1 MGKLGGFLQIERHG
15 ITYRD
20 PRERAHDYQEFV
32 VERPVQELRDQGAR
46 CMDCGV
52 PFCHNGC
59 PLGNLIPD
67 WNDLVYRD
75 RWQEAIVQLH
85 ATNNFPD
92 FTGRLC
98 PAPCEAACVLEIR
111 EGDSVTIK
119 QIEQSIVDRAFREGW
134 IKPEP
139 PRHETGQAV
148 AVVGSGPAGMAA
160 AQQLRRAGHSVTLFE
175 RDEAAGGLVRFG
187 VPDFK
192 IEKRVVERRVEQ
204 LIAEGVELRC
214 GVDVGTDVTVEEL
227 RECFAAVVLA
237 TGSRVPRDLRVPGR
251 DLHGI
256 HFAMDYLYQRNRFVA
271 REYGP
276 APAMPQPAAGE
287 PISAAGKHVVVIGGG
302 DTGAD
307 CVGNS
312 LREGALSIVQLELL
326 PEPPG
331 HRPDERT
338 PWPEWPL
345 KYRLS
350 YAMEEARTAGLGEQ
364 DYSVTTTHLSG
375 DEHGAVAALHIAGA
389 EPAPPFAPVPGTERE
404 LPAQLVLLAM
414 GFLHPEQPLLDRLG
428 VEKDPRGNVK
438 AVKPYTTS
446 VDGVFAAGDARRGQS
461 LIVWAI
467 NEGRQCAR
475 MVDRYLVGLQEDRGS
490 RRSSIGGSPVR
501 GGALNG
507 ALPADGGLAG
517 HADADEG
524 PEGPPQHV
532 GPGVPAE

>member
-15 ITYRD
+15 VPQRD
-20 PRERAHDYQEFV
+20 PAERAHDFREFQLV
-32 VERPVQELRDQGAR
+32 RPVAELRDQGAR

-75 RWQEAIVQLH
+75 RFKDAIAQLH
-85 ATNNFPD
+85 ATNNFPE

-98 PAPCEAACVLEIR
+98 PAPCEASCVLEIR
-111 EGDSVTIK
+111 EGDAVTIK
-119 QIEQSIVDRAFREGW
+119 QIENSIVNRAWDEGW
-134 IKPEP
+134 ITPQP
-139 PRHETGQAV
+139 PSPLRETGQSV
-148 AVVGSGPAGMAA
+148 AVVGAGPAGMAA
-160 AQQLRRAGHSVTLFE
+160 AQQLRRAGHRVTLFE

-192 IEKRVVERRVEQ
+192 IEKAVVQRRVEQ
-204 LIAEGVELRC
+204 LVAEGVELRC

-227 RECFAAVVLA
+227 RASFEAIVLS
-237 TGSRVPRDLRVPGR
+237 TGSRVPRELPVAGR
-251 DLHGI
+251 ELAGV
-256 HFAMDYLYQRNRFVA
+256 HFAMEYLYQRNRWAA
-271 REYGP
+271 REFGP
-276 APAMPQPAAGE
+276 APTAEQPAIAAQ
-287 PISAAGKHVVVIGGG
+287 ISAQGKDVVVIGGG

-307 CVGNS
+307 CVGNA
-312 LREGALSIVQLELL
+312 LREGARSIVQLELL
-326 PEPPG
+326 AEPPSR
-331 HRPDERT
+331 RPDDRT
-338 PWPEWPL
+338 PWPLWPA

-350 YAMEEARTAGLGEQ
+350 YAMEEARTEGVGEQ
-364 DYSVTTTHLSG
+364 EYSIATTSFTG
-375 DEHGAVAALHIAGA
+375 DADGHVAVLHVAQA
-389 EPAPPFAPVPGTERE
+389 EPQPPFKPLEGTQRE

-414 GFLHPEQPLLDRLG
+414 GFLHPEQGLLDQLG

-475 MVDRYLVGLQEDRGS
+475 MVERYLADRRDGS
-490 RRSSIGGSPVR
+490 EA
-501 GGALNG
+501 GASR
-507 ALPADGGLAG
+507 AADGGLAG
-517 HADADEG
+517 HADADGG

-532 GPGVPAE
+532 APGIGAG